1 MVERNKNRNKRLL
14 FLCVIFL
21 AMLIGVRL
29 FLTIAVEIKEGEI
42 FYLDELLG
50 EDLSLGEGN
59 PIHTLMEVITKLGS
73 VPFLTF
79 ATISLAIYLFLARK
93 HSNQTAIFL
102 LINMIGISLMTTILK
117 DFFHR
122 DRPGIF
128 EQYDGTGYSFPSGH
142 TTGSISF
149 YGFCAYLVWLHVR
162 ETWKR
167 VILTAFLLLLAL
179 MISFSRVIL
188 AVHYVTDIV
197 AGAAIASIWLL
208 LCILLLEVLKWS
220 KHRINASL

>member
-167 VILTAFLLLLAL
+167 VILTEIGRATC
-179 MISFSRVIL
+179 SERVEI
-188 AVHYVTDIV
+188 
-197 AGAAIASIWLL
+197 
-208 LCILLLEVLKWS
+208 
-220 KHRINASL
+220 

>member
-29 FLTIAVEIKEGEI
+29 FFTIAAKINEGDI
-42 FYLDELLG
+42 FYLDEILG
-50 EDLSLGEGN
+50 EGLAVGEGN

-117 DFFHR
+117 DFFIETDPEFLSSMMGLDIAFQVDIRQDPFHFMDSVR
-122 DRPGIF
+122 ILFGYMF
-128 EQYDGTGYSFPSGH
+128 EKLGN
-142 TTGSISF
+142 
-149 YGFCAYLVWLHVR
+149 V
-162 ETWKR
+162 
-167 VILTAFLLLLAL
+167 
-179 MISFSRVIL
+179 
-188 AVHYVTDIV
+188 
-197 AGAAIASIWLL
+197 
-208 LCILLLEVLKWS
+208 
-220 KHRINASL
+220 

>member
-1 MVERNKNRNKRLL
+1 M
-14 FLCVIFL
+14 I
-21 AMLIGVRL
+21 ISVRL
-29 FLTIAVEIKEGEI
+29 FLTIAAKINEGDI
-42 FYLDELLG
+42 FYLDEILG
-50 EDLSLGEGN
+50 EGLAVGEGN

-208 LCILLLEVLKWS
+208 LCILLLEVLKWR
-220 KHRINASL
+220 KQRINATL